1 MQGDAGAVRPGTFLE
16 TSGLSLLPG
25 RTMMMFGRVES
36 SKSRAVLTPTEARA
50 ATSDKGR
57 ILQVLGLS
65 TVLAVVGMIGI
76 YVVFFA

>member
-1 MQGDAGAVRPGTFLE
+1 
-16 TSGLSLLPG
+16 
-25 RTMMMFGRVES
+25 MMMFGRVES

-50 ATSDKGR
+50 ATGDKGR
-57 ILQVLGLS
+57 VLQVLGLS